1 MRNDLMNKLE
11 DAYDCRDEVNKIA
24 KEMNECEI
32 PVNIAM
38 RGSELGKLS
47 ERLDIISEDF

>member
-1 MRNDLMNKLE
+1 MINKLE
-11 DAYDCRDEVNKIA
+11 DAYDVRDEVNKIA

-38 RGSELGKLS
+38 RRSELEKLS